1 MKYTFLTDQFYSD
14 YPIKRYPQ
22 IESKKNRPYA
32 HIMVNSYEK
41 LFCIPLRSNITHPH
55 AYFTNKKTRSGIDY
69 SKAVIIDNANYIDND
84 TKVFLRQDEFNKLRG
99 KEHIIQKQF
108 RNYIELYKKAK
119 SDLSFPYRYEIL
131 NYSTLQYFED
141 KIMP

>member
-14 YPIKRYPQ
+14 YPINRYPQ

-108 RNYIELYKKAK
+108 RNYVELYKKAK

>member
-1 MKYTFLTDQFYSD
+1 MKNIFLTDQFYSD
-14 YPIKRYPQ
+14 YPNSRYPQ

-32 HIMVNSYEK
+32 HIIVNTYEK

-69 SKAVIIDNANYIDND
+69 SKAVIIEDMNYIDND
-84 TKVFLRQDEFNKLRG
+84 TKVFLRQEEFNKLRG

-119 SDLSFPYRYEIL
+119 SDLTIPYRNEIL
-131 NYSTLQYFED
+131 KFSTLQYFED
-141 KIMP
+141 KIIK

>member
-14 YPIKRYPQ
+14 YPNSRYPQ

-32 HIMVNSYEK
+32 HIIVNTYEK

-69 SKAVIIDNANYIDND
+69 SKAVIIEDMNYIDND

-119 SDLSFPYRYEIL
+119 SDLTIPYRNEIL
-131 NYSTLQYFED
+131 KFSTLQYFED
-141 KIMP
+141 KIIK

>member
-14 YPIKRYPQ
+14 YPNSRYPQ

-32 HIMVNSYEK
+32 HIIVNTYEK

-69 SKAVIIDNANYIDND
+69 SKAVIIEDMNYIDND

-119 SDLSFPYRYEIL
+119 SDLTIPYRNEIL
-131 NYSTLQYFED
+131 NFSTLQYFED
-141 KIMP
+141 KIIK

>member
-14 YPIKRYPQ
+14 YPNSIYPQ

-32 HIMVNSYEK
+32 HIIVNTYEK

-69 SKAVIIDNANYIDND
+69 SKAVIIEDMNYIDND

-119 SDLSFPYRYEIL
+119 SDLTIPYRNEIL
-131 NYSTLQYFED
+131 KFSTLQYFED
-141 KIMP
+141 KIIK

>member
-14 YPIKRYPQ
+14 YPINRYPQ

-69 SKAVIIDNANYIDND
+69 SKAVIIDNSNYIDND

-108 RNYIELYKKAK
+108 RNYIEL
-119 SDLSFPYRYEIL
+119 F
-131 NYSTLQYFED
+131 YSSVF
-141 KIMP
+141 